1 MGSLFHPQDGTDEGT
16 LSEIRR
22 LYVQDGKVISNAAS
36 SIPGV
41 TGNAITDTFCDAQ
54 QLGRSFVLSRLS
66 KSTSLF
72 DVGFWFLSCF

>member
-1 MGSLFHPQDGTDEGT
+1 MHPQDGTDEGT

-41 TGNAITDTFCDAQ
+41 TGNAITDKFCDAQ
-54 QLGRSFVLSRLS
+54 QLGLKFFFEAGFFQMEFR
-66 KSTSLF
+66 LF
-72 DVGFWFLSCF
+72 DVEFWW